1 MFSYAVVAANTKPAK
16 TTDRAMFL
24 VIARILMLT
33 TASNTQEIVAPRR
46 CRLRHRPRP
55 WIFSDAREFAD
66 RRVDFERSTAA
77 IAPMT
82 EVHGHPGL
90 GDVALTSTEQMPQK
104 SN

>member
-24 VIARILMLT
+24 VIARILMLI
-33 TASNTQEIVAPRR
+33 TASNTQETVAPR
-46 CRLRHRPRP
+46 LAE
-55 WIFSDAREFAD
+55 I
-66 RRVDFERSTAA
+66 
-77 IAPMT
+77 
-82 EVHGHPGL
+82 HGHPGL